1 MPGFVFHVG
10 ALASCPHPGGQVSV
24 LSTNSRVF
32 VGTQA
37 VATVNDFYPVVGCPF
52 VNPGGAPQ
60 PCVNVRW
67 LQPATRVFV
76 DGQAVLLSTS
86 TGLCLNAVQGPQG
99 APIITGTQFR
109 VSGT

>member
-1 MPGFVFHVG
+1 MPGFLLHITAMATCSHAG
-10 ALASCPHPGGQVSV
+10 QITIQPGS
-24 LSTNSRVF
+24 SRVL
-32 VGTQA
+32 VSNQPA
-37 VATVNDFYPVVGCPF
+37 ATVKDLTTVVGCTF
-52 VNPGGAPQ
+52 TNLSGAPQ
-60 PCVNVRW
+60 PCVSVRW

-99 APIITGTQFR
+99 APIITGTQSR